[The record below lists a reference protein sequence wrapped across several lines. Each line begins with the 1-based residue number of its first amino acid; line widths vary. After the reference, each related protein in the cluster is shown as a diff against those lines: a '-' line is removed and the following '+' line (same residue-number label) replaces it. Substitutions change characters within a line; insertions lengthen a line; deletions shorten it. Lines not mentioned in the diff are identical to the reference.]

1 MQGGLDMRAFLIVM
15 AIVTAVAGVALGQN
29 KPSAAPTIQGAWK
42 TTSVVTTG
50 ANPTTDGDIPAS
62 IVIYTRNHFSI
73 VEMNNGRQAPA
84 PAPPKDPAKLT
95 DAEKLARYEDWLPV
109 TANSGT
115 YEIKGTT
122 LIRRQLVAKGSPAP
136 GRTTYED
143 ANRELRFEGNDKMF
157 QSVKSAD
164 GKSVTTRTYMRLE

>member
-1 MQGGLDMRAFLIVM
+1 MRAFLIVI
-15 AIVTAVAGVALGQN
+15 AIVTAAASVGFSQA
-29 KPSAAPTIQGAWK
+29 KPSAASTIQGVWK

-50 ANPTTDGDIPAS
+50 ANPTTDSDIPGS

-73 VEMNNGRQAPA
+73 VEMNNGRQQPA

-122 LIRRQLVAKGSPAP
+122 LTRRQLVAKGSPAA

-143 ANRELRFEGNDKMF
+143 AVRELRFEGNDKMF
-157 QSVKSAD
+157 QSVKAAD
-164 GKSVTTRTYMRLE
+164 GKSVTTRTYTRLE

>member
-1 MQGGLDMRAFLIVM
+1 MRAFLIVM
-15 AIVTAVAGVALGQN
+15 AIVTAVTSVGLSQG
-29 KPSAAPTIQGAWK
+29 KPSAAATIQGVWK
-42 TTSVVTTG
+42 TTSAVTTG
-50 ANPTTDGDIPAS
+50 ANPTTDTDIPAS

-73 VEMNNGRQAPA
+73 VEMNNARQQPA

-95 DAEKLARYEDWLPV
+95 DAEKLARYEDWLAV

-136 GRTTYED
+136 GQKTYED
-143 ANRELRFEGNDKMF
+143 AVRELRFEGNDKMF
-157 QSVKSAD
+157 QTAKAAD
-164 GKSVTTRTYMRLE
+164 GKSVTTRTYVRLE

>member
-1 MQGGLDMRAFLIVM
+1 MRAFPIVI
-15 AIVTAVAGVALGQN
+15 AIGAVAVSVGFGQS
-29 KPSAAPTIQGAWK
+29 KPSASSTIQGVWK

-50 ANPTTDGDIPAS
+50 ANPTTDNDIPAS

-73 VEMNNGRQAPA
+73 VEMNNGRQQPA

-95 DAEKLARYEDWLPV
+95 DAEKLARYEDWLAV

-122 LIRRQLVAKGSPAP
+122 LTRRQLVAKGSPAP

-143 ANRELRFEGNDKMF
+143 AIRELRFEGNDRML